1 LPEQQDL
8 GKHLAVDEP
17 IINSPF
23 EEPTSYWVYDTATGM
38 PAKATGRR
46 KAHYYFR
53 SRRRHDQG
61 QTQMWAEEEM
71 VELGQTNQIR
81 NKVREWREGGYKNAS
96 QITKQLLRHWTS
108 DSRERR
114 LFFCQ
119 IEAVETIIW
128 LNEIHRPGQH
138 GITVTKDSPHEDEY
152 NDLTRYCVKMATGSG
167 KTLVMAMVVAWS
179 VINKVNNRRAKF
191 CSDSILIVC
200 PNLTVK
206 ERLGGVVAN
215 QNGSFESERALIPGA
230 KGNYY
235 EQFDM
240 VPDYLMEYLGR
251 GKFIITN
258 WHKFAEID
266 DSRSK
271 GVLKRG
277 KESPTAFANRV
288 LKGFGSAKNIIV
300 LNDEAHHAYR
310 PAPADAD
317 ETLTAD
323 QKKEK
328 EQATIWVSGLD
339 KLNLARGINCVV
351 DLSATPFYLQ
361 GSGFPEGSPLPWI
374 VSDFGLVD
382 AIECGIVKIPQ
393 VPVDSNSGRPIP
405 EYFALWKWIK
415 DKLPA
420 QARNKPEAILKEA
433 DAALRTL
440 ASQWKERI
448 KEFEDSGY
456 QFPPVLIVVCNNTN
470 LAQLVYE
477 YISGERIEE
486 TINDQGKTVKEKVYD
501 QGKIFPELLSNSP
514 DQELTIRID
523 SKLIKDDTSS
533 EENIRRKVATV
544 GKVGE
549 LGQNVRCVVSVSML
563 TEGWDAQNV
572 TQILGLRAF
581 ESQLLCEQVVGR
593 GLRRTQYDD
602 FTIPEYVDVYGIPF
616 EVIPVKKKPVGPAPP
631 PPPSTLVQSLSDREH
646 LMIEYPR
653 VEGYVFKVESKIIAD
668 IDSIEELILDP
679 DTEPTETIVTPR
691 IGYQVGDVSQHAPGE
706 RFTHTRQK
714 FYDSVRPQ
722 QIYFEIAK
730 EVTSKLLDTD
740 DFKQNARQ
748 LLYPQVL
755 KIVRE
760 YCQPQSQGGR
770 IKYNNVDQR
779 ELGLLRYT
787 ERVVERLSSAI
798 RPDTDSGEP
807 PILPRFE
814 RFKPKGSTKDILFRT
829 SKKTKGTIKSHISH
843 VTLDSNWENSVAY
856 HLERLDQVV
865 SYVKNDR
872 LDFSIQYE
880 FDGNSHYYV
889 PDFII
894 KLQNGLS
901 LVLEVKGKEDEKA
914 RAKHEAAKRWCNAVS
929 NWNKMGK
936 WSFDVCKDPNAVEMI
951 IESFCKEDKSPSE
964 KSEFA

>member
-1 LPEQQDL
+1 MIKKENP

-23 EEPTSYWVYDTATGM
+23 EEPTNYWVYDTATGM

-46 KAHYYFR
+46 DAHYYFR

-71 VELGQTNQIR
+71 VPLGQTNQIR
-81 NKVREWREGGYKNAS
+81 NKVRQWREGGYKNAS

-119 IEAVETIIW
+119 LEAVETIIW

-138 GITVTKDSPHEDEY
+138 GITVTKDSPHEEEFK
-152 NDLTRYCVKMATGSG
+152 DLTRYCVKMATGSG
-167 KTLVMAMVVAWS
+167 KTLVMAMIAAWS
-179 VINKVNNRRAKF
+179 VLNKVTNKQARF
-191 CSDSILIVC
+191 CSDCILIVC

-206 ERLGGVVAN
+206 ERLGGVVKN
-215 QNGSFESERALIPGA
+215 NNGSSESDRALIPGA

-235 EQFDM
+235 EKFDM
-240 VPDYLMEYLGR
+240 VPDYLFEYLGR

-258 WHKFAEID
+258 WHLFAEID
-266 DSRSK
+266 DNKSK
-271 GVLKRG
+271 GILKRG
-277 KESPTAFANRV
+277 KESPRAFANRV

-300 LNDEAHHAYR
+300 FNDEAHHAYR

-317 ETLTAD
+317 ESITAA

-328 EQATIWVSGLD
+328 EQATVWVSGLD
-339 KLNLARGINCVV
+339 RLNLARNINYVV

-361 GSGFPEGSPLPWI
+361 GSGFPEGSPFEWI

-405 EYFALWKWIK
+405 EYFTLWKWIK

-420 QARNKPEAILKEA
+420 QARKKPESILREA
-433 DAALRTL
+433 DAALKQL
-440 ASQWKERI
+440 ASQWKEKI
-448 KEFEDSGY
+448 SEFEESGY
-456 QFPPVLIVVCNNTN
+456 EVPPVLIIVCNNTS
-470 LAQLVYE
+470 LAQLAYE
-477 YISGERIEE
+477 YISGERIEVFE
-486 TINDQGKTVKEKVYD
+486 NKKGKKVKQVVYD
-501 QGKIFPELLSNSP
+501 QGNVFPELLSNSS
-514 DQELTIRID
+514 DQEFTIRID
-523 SKLIKDDTSS
+523 SKLLKDDISS
-533 EENIRRKVATV
+533 EDDLRRKVATV

-549 LGQNVRCVVSVSML
+549 LGQDVRCVVSVSML

-616 EVIPVKKKPVGPAPP
+616 EVIPVKKKAIGPAPT

-646 LMIEYPR
+646 LMIEFPR

-668 IDSIEELILDP
+668 IDNIEEMVLDTE
-679 DTEPTETIVTPR
+679 TEPTETIVTPR
-691 IGYQVGDVSQHAPGE
+691 IGYQVGNLSQHAPGE
-706 RFTHTRQK
+706 RLTHTRQE

-722 QIYFEIAK
+722 QIFFEITK

-748 LLYPQVL
+748 LLFPQVL
-755 KIVRE
+755 NIVRQ
-760 YCQPQSQGGR
+760 YCKPKSLGGR
-770 IKYNNVDQR
+770 IKYNNVDHR

-843 VTLDSNWENSVAY
+843 VVLDSKWEGSAAY
-856 HLERLDQVV
+856 HIEQLDQVV

-880 FDGNSHYYV
+880 FDGNTHYYV
-889 PDFII
+889 PDFIL
-894 KLQNGLS
+894 KLRNGLT
-901 LVLEVKGKEDEKA
+901 LVLEIKGKEDEKT
-914 RAKHEAAKRWCNAVS
+914 RSKHESAKRWCNAVS

-936 WSFDVCKDPNAVEMI
+936 WCFDVCRDPNIVASI
-951 IESFCKEDKSPSE
+951 IKKY
-964 KSEFA
+964 